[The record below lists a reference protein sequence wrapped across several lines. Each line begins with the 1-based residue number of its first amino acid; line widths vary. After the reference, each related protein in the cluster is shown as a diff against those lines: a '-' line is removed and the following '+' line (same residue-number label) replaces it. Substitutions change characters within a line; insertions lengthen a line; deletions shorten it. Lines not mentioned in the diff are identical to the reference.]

1 MSKEILEAIDG
12 LSKSFDEK
20 IEDVQRVASE
30 RAEAL
35 ESKFNEVQAESARA
49 ADEITKAE
57 ESVKERALTLGLDK
71 KDIEKYSVTNAIR
84 GFLHT
89 GNPEKECPF
98 ELDVHKQLMRN
109 QTDNVEA
116 RMGGMAQGEFQRTMS
131 TLSDSTGG
139 FLIPEEVS
147 NTFYDNYRA
156 QTVRG
161 QLGVTEVSPMGIP
174 FRLNKKTGNTTAYRR
189 GETSS
194 VAASD
199 LAFGQLN
206 LSPKS
211 VSARTVI
218 SQENVMWTSPSVDAI
233 AERDLMET
241 LNLKQ
246 DLDFLNGAGG
256 SNTPIGVLNTTG
268 VVDQA
273 TNSGSA
279 GVAPTYEAVGI
290 NLPFLLENANALIDD
305 GSLGYCGVPGHIKML
320 RKEQIGGSTSSDGA
334 YILAPWAR
342 PTGSEFLPYKWCSTT
357 QLQGLGADSGAS
369 PLLFGRWSDAIHATW
384 GGLMVKRSD
393 IATDGTNNALTEG
406 WVHIVVTGWDDAG
419 VIRPS
424 SIVYDNDMD
433 HA

>member
-1 MSKEILEAIDG
+1 MTDKILEAIEG
-12 LSKSFDEK
+12 LSGSFDSK
-20 IEDVQRVASE
+20 IENVQKVASE
-30 RAEAL
+30 RADAL
-35 ESKFNEVQAESARA
+35 EAKFNEVQAESARA
-49 ADEITKAE
+49 ADELTQAQD
-57 ESVKERALTLGLDK
+57 SVTERALTLGMDA
-71 KDIEKYSVTNAIR
+71 KDIAKYSVTNAIR
-84 GFLHT
+84 GFIHT
-89 GNPEKECPF
+89 GNPEKDCPF
-98 ELDVHKQLMRN
+98 ELDVHKELMRTR
-109 QTDNVEA
+109 TDNVEA
-116 RMGGMAQGEFQRTMS
+116 RMGGQGQREFQRTMT

-189 GETSS
+189 GESSS

-199 LAFGQLN
+199 LSFGQLN

-218 SQENVMWTSPSVDAI
+218 SQENVMWSSPSVDAL

-268 VVDQA
+268 VVNA
-273 TNSGSA
+273 ASGSGTA
-279 GVAPTYEAVGI
+279 YSPNYEAVGVD
-290 NLPFLLENANALIDD
+290 LPFLLENANALIDD

-320 RKEQIGGSTSSDGA
+320 RKEQIGGSTTGDGA
-334 YILAPWAR
+334 YVLAPWAR
-342 PTGSEFLPYKWCSTT
+342 PSGSEFLPYKWCSTT
-357 QLQGLGADSGAS
+357 QLQGLGVDSGAS

-393 IATDGTNNALTEG
+393 VATDGTNNALTEG
-406 WVHIVVTGWDDAG
+406 WVHIVVTGWDDSG
-419 VIRPS
+419 VIRPA
-424 SIVYDNDMD
+424 SIVYDNDMN